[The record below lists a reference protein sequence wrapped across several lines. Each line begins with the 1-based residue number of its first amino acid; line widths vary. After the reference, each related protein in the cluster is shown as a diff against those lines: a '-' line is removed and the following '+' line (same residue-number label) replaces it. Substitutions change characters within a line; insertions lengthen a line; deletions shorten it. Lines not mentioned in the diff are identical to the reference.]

1 MLSEKLHAKN
11 YRKCSLRHTSNTNV
25 LSQHFVKLKRNP
37 FVVRM
42 GLNVALRKK
51 LAFNIKRF

>member
-42 GLNVALRKK
+42 GLNVA
-51 LAFNIKRF
+51 